1 MSCLGESTIAEWVD
15 GILPASRCE
24 RASVHV
30 DECDLCRHLVAAATR
45 ARRSTAGDGSDED
58 DPTRAAP
65 ARHPSPPPRRRLVIP
80 TFAPG
85 ASVAGR
91 YRIDHFIGAGGMG
104 EVYAAVD
111 TALESPVALK
121 TIAPEHA
128 GDPHLVARL
137 KREIQLAR
145 RITHRNVCRI
155 FDFGVHR
162 HAAVETVFLT
172 MELLDGESLSERL
185 RRGGPLSLPE
195 LLPIVDDLA
204 AGLGAAHEAG
214 VVPRDFKTANVMLV
228 PLSGRGL
235 RAVVIDF
242 GLARAS
248 EGDPF
253 AAAATTR
260 DAVAG
265 SAPYIA
271 PEQLEG
277 RRADA
282 AADIYALGVV
292 LFELMTGKL
301 PFDGATPTEMAMCRL
316 RKPPHRPSA
325 FAPAMSPVVEATI
338 LRCLEREPERRYASV
353 ADVAAALRA
362 GDPTAMV
369 RDGSSPGRRVAERL
383 AAWARRAR
391 APAKTPLVRYTLVA
405 VAAAALGLL
414 LSRAAPRANHA
425 APRETAALSSSAAHV
440 SGPRRAF
447 VLLPLRDLTAPDD
460 PWRAVAAGEL
470 VRALLDGDGVVR
482 VIAGDELARLIAPA
496 AAEAATLAR
505 VERRFA
511 PAQALTGSVRPAGD
525 DGVEVELQAHDVAGA
540 PLPPV
545 RERGSSVELPAIALR
560 AAARLRQALGLAA
573 VDAAPARATLPESA
587 SALRLFAEGLARL
600 RAADE
605 AGARDF
611 LQRAADAAP
620 THARTQARLAT
631 AFYAL
636 GDYGHA
642 ARAAERAVQLA
653 PALPTAERL
662 AVQAEARASA
672 RQWSEAARLLGE
684 RFTRAPDDI
693 AVGCALAYADWASG
707 DAAAGFAVVAELR
720 RLPAPLGDDPTI
732 AVTEA
737 RLALATSAWAR
748 SRAAAAQAVE
758 RAGALGD
765 DAAAATAQRLESAA
779 VLRLGDPATALTLAE
794 QALVR
799 AERAGDPGEQIDS
812 LLAIG
817 VAETRAGA
825 LTEAERQFDEALRR
839 ANARGSLFRARRAL
853 DDLAILAGWQR
864 RWREAAR
871 LDGQSAAV
879 AALAGDR
886 DGQALALR
894 QSAARFDD
902 AGALGEAEAAWAHV
916 VELARAAADADGE
929 ALALA
934 ARSSV
939 TLRRGDGDDARR
951 LAEAALGQ
959 ARRVNDLAAEAAA
972 LEALGTA
979 QLWRGDLALARR
991 SLEQCIGITAAA
1003 PLPRGRCLA
1012 ALSRVLYAADDQ
1024 PGALARARQAGAP
1037 GRVALAEALL
1047 AAADVASA
1055 TAAVRAADEAD
1066 GGVRERRLGA
1076 LVMARMRLL
1085 QSRPA
1090 EARAEL
1096 QRALDGLE
1104 NSDDLALLAAA
1115 RAVEIELSAAEH
1127 AGDATDA
1134 LARLVA
1140 ELQRRQLPG
1149 LGRPLAL
1156 LVARAELDA
1165 QEPSRRQRARAQLES
1180 LAKDAAADGFRRVA
1194 REAAA
1199 LLARP

>member
-15 GILPASRCE
+15 GVLPLTRRE
-24 RASVHV
+24 RATAHVH
-30 DECDLCRHLVAAATR
+30 DCDLCRHLVAAATR
-45 ARRSTAGDGSDED
+45 ARRAGDDDDDDD
-58 DPTRAAP
+58 DPTRCAHVQP
-65 ARHPSPPPRRRLVIP
+65 SARHPPSPPRRRLAIP

-91 YRIDHFIGAGGMG
+91 YRIDRFIGAGGMG

-111 TALESPVALK
+111 TELESPVALK

-172 MELLDGESLSERL
+172 MELLDGECLSERL
-185 RRGGPLSLPE
+185 RREGPLGLDE

-204 AGLGAAHEAG
+204 AGLSAAHEVG
-214 VVPRDFKTANVMLV
+214 VVHRDFKTANVMLV
-228 PLSGRGL
+228 PLPGRGL

-282 AADIYALGVV
+282 TADIYALGVV
-292 LFELMTGKL
+292 LFELSTGKL

-325 FAPAMSPVVEATI
+325 FAPAMSPIVEATI

-369 RDGSSPGRRVAERL
+369 ASGSPARVSL
-383 AAWARRAR
+383 AAQWAQRAR
-391 APAKTPLVRYTLVA
+391 AAAKAPAVRYAL
-405 VAAAALGLL
+405 VAAAAALVGLC
-414 LSRAAPRANHA
+414 LSLVTRARHAAPRAA
-425 APRETAALSSSAAHV
+425 ATPPASSVAPAAGA
-440 SGPRRAF
+440 RRAF
-447 VLLPLRDLTAPDD
+447 VLLPLDDLVAPDD

-470 VRALLDGDGVVR
+470 VRALVDIDGAVR
-482 VIAGDELARLIAPA
+482 VIGGDELARLVAPGA
-496 AAEAATLAR
+496 SGPTARAR

-511 PAQALTGSVRPAGD
+511 PALALTGSVRPVGD
-525 DGVEVELQAHDVAGA
+525 DGVEIELQAHDAAGA
-540 PLPPV
+540 SLPAV
-545 RERGSSVELPAIALR
+545 SERGPAVELPAIALR
-560 AAARLRQALGLAA
+560 AAARLRQTIGLVA
-573 VDAAPARATLPESA
+573 VDAAPARAALPESA
-587 SALRLFAEGLARL
+587 SALRLFAQGLARL
-600 RAADE
+600 RGADE
-605 AGARDF
+605 AGARDL

-620 THARTQARLAT
+620 THARAHAQLAA

-636 GDYGHA
+636 GDYAHA
-642 ARAAERAVQLA
+642 ERAAERAVALA
-653 PALPTAERL
+653 ATLPAPERL
-662 AVQAEARASA
+662 AVQAQARASA
-672 RQWSEAARLLGE
+672 RQWAEAARLLRE
-684 RFTRAPDDI
+684 RFTRAPDDV
-693 AVGCALAYADWASG
+693 ALGCALAYADWASG
-707 DAAAGFAVVAELR
+707 DAAAGFAVAAELH
-720 RLPAPLGDDPTI
+720 RLPAPLGDDPAI
-732 AVTEA
+732 ALTEA

-748 SRAAAAQAVE
+748 SRAAAAHAVE
-758 RAGALGD
+758 RATALGD

-779 VLRLGDPATALTLAE
+779 LLRLGDPATALTLAE
-794 QALVR
+794 HALVR

-817 VAETRAGA
+817 VAQTRAGA
-825 LTEAERQFDEALRR
+825 PAEAERQFDEALRR

-853 DDLAILAGWQR
+853 DDLAIVAGWQR
-864 RWREAAR
+864 RWRAAAR
-871 LDGQSAAV
+871 LGQQSAAV

-894 QSAARFDD
+894 QSAERFDD
-902 AGALGEAEAAWAHV
+902 AGALAEADAAWTRVA
-916 VELARAAADADGE
+916 ELARAAADGEGE
-929 ALALA
+929 ASALA
-934 ARSSV
+934 ARASV
-939 TLRRGDGDDARR
+939 TLRRGDGEEARR
-951 LAEAALGQ
+951 LAEAALAK
-959 ARRVNDLAAEAAA
+959 ARRINSVAAEAAA
-972 LEALGTA
+972 LEALGDA

-991 SLEQCIGITAAA
+991 SLEQCAAVSSAA

-1012 ALSRVLYAADDQ
+1012 ALSRALYAADDQ
-1024 PGALARARQAGAP
+1024 PGALARAREAGAP
-1037 GRVALAEALL
+1037 GRVALGEALL

-1055 TAAVRAADEAD
+1055 TIAARDADDA
-1066 GGVRERRLGA
+1066 GATVRERRLAA
-1076 LVMARMRLL
+1076 LLLARVRLS

-1090 EARAEL
+1090 EARTCL

-1104 NSDDLALLAAA
+1104 SNDDLALLSAA
-1115 RAVEIELSAAEH
+1115 RAVQAELAAAEH
-1127 AGDATDA
+1127 ATDATDA
-1134 LARLVA
+1134 LAPLVA

-1149 LGRPLAL
+1149 LARPLAL
-1156 LVARAELDA
+1156 AIARAELDGEDA
-1165 QEPSRRQRARAQLES
+1165 ARRQHARAQLET
-1180 LAKDAAADGFRRVA
+1180 LARDAAADGFRRVA
-1194 REAAA
+1194 RQATA
-1199 LLARP
+1199 LLAR